1 MVWLLVPLAYLVGSV
16 QPGLIVVRLMR
27 DVDVRT
33 VGSGGTGVTNVL
45 RAAGKRAAAA
55 VFVADG
61 GKGLAIAIA
70 ARLLSPDNANL
81 HALAAA
87 AVIAGHV
94 WPILTRF
101 RGGRGMATG
110 FGAALGFDPWPGVV
124 GLAGFV
130 PVVALTRYVSLG
142 SVVAVLLGVGAF
154 AVRAAFFDAPLAYVW
169 FAIAGGA
176 LIIAKHRENIRRL
189 LRGQERRLGQP
200 AA

>member
-1 MVWLLVPLAYLVGSV
+1 MVRP
-16 QPGLIVVRLMR
+16 MR

-70 ARLLSPDNANL
+70 ARLLSDDANL

-94 WPILTRF
+94 WPVLARF

-110 FGAALGFDPWPGVV
+110 FGAALGLDLWPGVV

-130 PVVALTRYVSLG
+130 PVVALARYVALG

-154 AVRAAFFDAPLAYVW
+154 AIRAAFFGAPLAYVW

-176 LIIAKHRENIRRL
+176 LIIAMHRENIRRL